1 MKNSLSKFWIQLN
14 KEKGLLL
21 VCCVLAFLAWQGI
34 RKNVGIEVPVSNIEV
49 DLDVP
54 EGWAVWE
61 KSVHRV
67 NVLFRGTREDIRY
80 LNSDQMRVVIP
91 VPNPKRG
98 DEMVIKLTD
107 SYLRNPTR
115 AKALRFSPSEI
126 VVKLDQESTVALPVK
141 AAWEGSLPE
150 GLEIDRIVCTPLSV
164 DVTGAQQVLEGME
177 NIQTDPVELS
187 DRKGSFKES
196 VPIALPQAGRMR
208 VEPDWVTVE
217 FFLEAR
223 SATQD
228 FEKIPVR
235 VLSAPGEKRLI
246 TVQPT
251 TVNIT
256 VSGQQ
261 QRIEQLR
268 SADVFAY
275 VGCYDLAESTGY
287 DLPVVVDLP
296 TGLKLVG
303 TEPSVVHVE
312 ISN

>member
-1 MKNSLSKFWIQLN
+1 MKNKRPNFWTQLN

-21 VCCVLAFLAWQGI
+21 VCFILGFFAWQGI
-34 RKNVGIEVPVSNIEV
+34 RKNVGIEVPVSNITV

-91 VPNPKRG
+91 VPNPKQG

-107 SYLRNPTR
+107 SYLRNPTG

-126 VVKLDQESTVALPVK
+126 VVKLDQESTVTLPVK
-141 AAWEGSLPE
+141 AALDGSLPD
-150 GLEIDRIVCTPLSV
+150 GLEIARIVCTPLSV
-164 DVTGAQQVLEGME
+164 DVTGAQQVLDGME
-177 NIQTDPVELS
+177 NIQTEPVELD

-208 VEPDWVTVE
+208 VDPDWVTVE

-223 SATQD
+223 SATEE

-235 VLSAPGEKRLI
+235 ILSAPGEERLI

-251 TVNIT
+251 SVNIT

-268 SADVFAY
+268 MADVFAY

-296 TGLKLVG
+296 AGLKLVE

-312 ISN
+312 IGN

>member
-1 MKNSLSKFWIQLN
+1 MKNNRSKFWTQLN
-14 KEKGLLL
+14 KDKGLLL
-21 VCCVLAFLAWQGI
+21 VCFVLAFFAWQGI
-34 RKNVGIEVPVSNIEV
+34 RKNVGIEVPVSNITV

-67 NVLFRGTREDIRY
+67 NVLFRGTREEIRY
-80 LNSDQMRVVIP
+80 LNADQMRVVIP
-91 VPNPKRG
+91 VPNPKQG
-98 DEMVIKLTD
+98 DEMTIKFTD
-107 SYLRNPTR
+107 SYLRNPG

-126 VVKLDQESTVALPVK
+126 VVKLDRESTVTLPVK
-141 AAWEGSLPE
+141 AAVDGSLPE
-150 GLEIDRIVCTPLSV
+150 GLEIDRIVCNPLSV
-164 DVTGAQQVLEGME
+164 DVTGAQQVLDGME
-177 NIQTDPVELS
+177 NIQTEPVELS

-196 VPIALPQAGRMR
+196 VPIAVPQAGRMR

-217 FFLEAR
+217 FFLVAR
-223 SATQD
+223 NATEEFD
-228 FEKIPVR
+228 KVPVR
-235 VLSAPGEKRLI
+235 VLSAPGEERLI

-256 VSGQQ
+256 VSGQH

-275 VGCYDLAESTGY
+275 VQCYDLAESTGY

-296 TGLKLVG
+296 AGLKLVE

-312 ISN
+312 IGN